1 MADRNQLVQE
11 KADLRKQLESIVNS
25 YNEQQR
31 ELLKDLNESTETQ
44 IEPLN
49 KRIAA
54 INEELLKQLDQE
66 AGIGGEACPA

>member
-11 KADLRKQLESIVNS
+11 KADLRKQLEGIVNS

-44 IEPLN
+44 LEPLN

-66 AGIGGEACPA
+66 AGIGGEA

>member
-11 KADLRKQLESIVNS
+11 KADLRKQLEGIVNS

-31 ELLKDLNESTETQ
+31 ELLKDLNQSTETQ
-44 IEPLN
+44 LEPLN
-49 KRIAA
+49 KRIAE

-66 AGIGGEACPA
+66 AGIGVEA

>member
-11 KADLRKQLESIVNS
+11 KADLRKQLEGIVNS

-31 ELLKDLNESTETQ
+31 ELLKDLNQSTETQ
-44 IEPLN
+44 LEPLN
-49 KRIAA
+49 KRIAE

-66 AGIGGEACPA
+66 AGIGGEA

>member
-66 AGIGGEACPA
+66 AGIGGEA

>member
-11 KADLRKQLESIVNS
+11 KADLRKQLEGIINS

-31 ELLKDLNESTETQ
+31 ELLKDLNQSTETQ
-44 IEPLN
+44 LEPLN
-49 KRIAA
+49 KRIAE

-66 AGIGGEACPA
+66 AGIGGEA

>member
-11 KADLRKQLESIVNS
+11 KADLRKQLEGIVNS

-31 ELLKDLNESTETQ
+31 ELLKDLNQSTETQ
-44 IEPLN
+44 LEPLN
-49 KRIAA
+49 KRIAE